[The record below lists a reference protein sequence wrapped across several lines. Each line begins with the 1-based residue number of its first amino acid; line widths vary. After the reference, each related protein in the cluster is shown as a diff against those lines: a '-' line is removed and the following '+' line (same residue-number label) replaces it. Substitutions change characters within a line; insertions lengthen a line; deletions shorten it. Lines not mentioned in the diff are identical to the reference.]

1 MLDVEDEEG
10 RENERW
16 GEKKEI
22 RKKEKEAK
30 KQHQH
35 KEEEVYYIIILNF
48 KYFVKH
54 ILYIVP
60 YFVS

>member
-35 KEEEVYYIIILNF
+35 KEEEEVYYIIILN
-48 KYFVKH
+48 
-54 ILYIVP
+54 LNTL
-60 YFVS
+60 